1 MSEFFEYDR
10 NNEALRLIKQMENE
24 CPENW
29 DDAAIRAELRRL
41 HEAHDW
47 QYRMAAD
54 RLRRIEKLEAERD
67 AVVAQ
72 RQWQPIRTAPKD
84 GRAILVWNDTSKNC
98 EVVFWNGHW
107 AYQGEDHFGVC
118 CSKWMSLD
126 AAIDAAKGKA
136 RCTAKK

>member
-67 AVVAQ
+67 AYKADAE
-72 RQWQPIRTAPKD
+72 RYRWLRD
-84 GRAILVWNDTSKNC
+84 RAWPFEFKGNSP
-98 EVVFWNGHW
+98 
-107 AYQGEDHFGVC
+107 EDA
-118 CSKWMSLD
+118 D
-126 AAIDAAKGKA
+126 AAIDVA
-136 RCTAKK
+136 RGET